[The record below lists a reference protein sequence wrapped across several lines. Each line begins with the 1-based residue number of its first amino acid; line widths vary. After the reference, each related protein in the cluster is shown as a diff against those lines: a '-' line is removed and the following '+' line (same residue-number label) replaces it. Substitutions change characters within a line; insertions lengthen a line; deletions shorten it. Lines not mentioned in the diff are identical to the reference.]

1 MAVTLQDVAER
12 AQVSVRTVSNV
23 VSNYPH
29 ISDVTRARVQAAI
42 QELGYQPNLVARTLR
57 TGKTG
62 IIALSVPELDV
73 PYFSEL
79 AKEVIKQAGEYGYSV
94 IVLQTGNDLE
104 QEEALLRGETKNL
117 LFDGLLFTSR
127 VRDASL
133 VVKRKARQAPIVLLG
148 EYDFDGTTDHVAI
161 DNRQAAREAVEYLIS
176 SGRKHI
182 AAIGAQPDEVFTT
195 PLQRTLG
202 YQEALRDG
210 GLSVMPEWLVPAE
223 HYSREDG
230 YLAMRNLL
238 SSNRRPDAVFCFS
251 DLLAVGAL
259 RAAHDFGVKVPD
271 DIAVV
276 GIDDIPEGRYQTS
289 SLTSVSINIPYI
301 AKTALNLL
309 VNRIEDPKR
318 KAQQCIVPH
327 SLVIR
332 ESA

>member
-1 MAVTLQDVAER
+1 MA
-12 AQVSVRTVSNV
+12 
-23 VSNYPH
+23 
-29 ISDVTRARVQAAI
+29 
-42 QELGYQPNLVARTLR
+42 
-57 TGKTG
+57 
-62 IIALSVPELDV
+62 
-73 PYFSEL
+73 
-79 AKEVIKQAGEYGYSV
+79 
-94 IVLQTGNDLE
+94 
-104 QEEALLRGETKNL
+104 
-117 LFDGLLFTSR
+117 
-127 VRDASL
+127 
-133 VVKRKARQAPIVLLG
+133 
-148 EYDFDGTTDHVAI
+148 
-161 DNRQAAREAVEYLIS
+161 
-176 SGRKHI
+176 
-182 AAIGAQPDEVFTT
+182 
-195 PLQRTLG
+195 
-202 YQEALRDG
+202 
-210 GLSVMPEWLVPAE
+210 EWLVPAE

-289 SLTSVSINIPYI
+289 SLTTVSINIPYI